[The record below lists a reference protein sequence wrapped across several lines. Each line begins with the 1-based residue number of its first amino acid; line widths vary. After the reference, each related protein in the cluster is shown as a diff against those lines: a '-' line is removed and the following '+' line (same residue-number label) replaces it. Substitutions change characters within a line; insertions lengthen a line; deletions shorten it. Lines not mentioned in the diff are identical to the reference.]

1 MLNFIKKMIKI
12 NVNIFLCL
20 GEILEKGFIVKLK
33 KRFIYD
39 SILISF

>member
-1 MLNFIKKMIKI
+1 MLNFINKMIKI

-33 KRFIYD
+33 KKGLFMIV
-39 SILISF
+39 F